1 MTQEEA
7 ISEIIDITSS
17 NMTYPQMIGAIKE
30 VLEDIVDEDEDTD
43 YLG

>member
-1 MTQEEA
+1 MDAENA

-17 NMTYPQMIGAIKE
+17 NMTYAQMIGAIRE
-30 VLEDIVDEDEDTD
+30 VLEDVVDEDEDTD